1 MRAKLTRL
9 FLLGVLALMAGPAAA
24 QQPLDAS
31 LSFVSDPGDYVGG
44 GQSRLFTIEDASI
57 TPHYSDNGGH
67 FGLTVF
73 PFSGGFWFLD
83 LAAPQGSRLE
93 PGAYESAVRYPFQ
106 SPSQPGLS
114 LFGDG
119 RGCNTL
125 TGRFDVLDAAFGP
138 NGYIERLHARF
149 EQHCE
154 GGVAAL
160 YGEVNVVN
168 PPPPPPLQIFFA
180 INEPAGVD
188 KRTGKARV
196 TGTISCTIATSVGIN
211 AALNQRLTRFAL
223 ATANAFTYIPCAPN
237 ATSWALD
244 VIPQGNVPFGAGM
257 AQLDLAMS
265 GYDSYYGQFV
275 STSSNEALRLNPSR

>member
-1 MRAKLTRL
+1 VLPHRRGRL
-9 FLLGVLALMAGPAAA
+9 GP
-24 QQPLDAS
+24 DA
-31 LSFVSDPGDYVGG
+31 GDYIGG
-44 GQSRLFTIEDASI
+44 GQSRLFTLDDASI
-57 TPHYSDNGGH
+57 TSRYSDSGGH
-67 FGLTVF
+67 FSLTVF

-93 PGAYESAVRYPFQ
+93 PGAYDGAIRYPFQ

-114 LFGDG
+114 VSGDG

-154 GGVAAL
+154 GGTPAL
-160 YGEVNVVN
+160 YGEVNIVN
-168 PPPPPPLQIFFA
+168 PPPPPPLQILLT
-180 INEPAGVD
+180 INKPGAVD

-196 TGTISCTIATSVGIN
+196 TGTISCTIATSVSIN

-223 ATANAFTYIPCAPN
+223 ATGNAFTYIPCAPS
-237 ATSWALD
+237 AVSWALD
-244 VIPQGNVPFGAGM
+244 LIPQGNVPFGTGM
-257 AQLDLAMS
+257 AQLDVSTS

-275 STSSNEALRLNPSR
+275 NTSSSEALRLSPSR